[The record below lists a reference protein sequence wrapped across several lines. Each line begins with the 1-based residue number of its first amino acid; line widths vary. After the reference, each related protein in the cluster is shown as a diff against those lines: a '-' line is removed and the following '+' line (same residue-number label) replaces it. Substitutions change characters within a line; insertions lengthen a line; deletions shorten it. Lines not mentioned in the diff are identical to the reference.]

1 MLSLIIISCNEI
13 IVLAELLFLALN
25 ELLARFV
32 MTLSWN

>member
-25 ELLARFV
+25 ELLARSV